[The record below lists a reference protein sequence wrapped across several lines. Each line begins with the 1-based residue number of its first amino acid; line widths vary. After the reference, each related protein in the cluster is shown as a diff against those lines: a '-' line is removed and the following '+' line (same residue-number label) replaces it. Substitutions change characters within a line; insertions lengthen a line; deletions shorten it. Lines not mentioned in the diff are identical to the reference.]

1 MAQRWKVLLI
11 TSIGLFMA
19 SLDLFIVNIAFP
31 DLSRD
36 FGNASLP
43 SLSWVLN
50 AYAIVF
56 AALLVPAGRIADRV
70 GRKRVFVTGLLL
82 FAAAS
87 ALCAASPSIPFL
99 VGARILQAAGGA
111 MMIPTT
117 LGLILPAFPLDQ
129 RALAIGIWSA
139 ISGVAAALG
148 PPLGGILVQISWHWI
163 FLVNV
168 PIGIVTALLA
178 IRVLDEVREPEDG
191 RPDLLGA
198 AMLALGIGLLTLG
211 IVKGPEWGWGDPR
224 DIGSFAAAAVLIAL
238 FIYRSARHHAPV
250 IELPLLRV
258 RSFALANLATLV
270 FFSGFGAMLLSG
282 VLLLTEV
289 WGYSALKAGFAL
301 SPGPLMA
308 ASFAIPSG
316 RLGGRIGQRP
326 VATAGGLVF
335 AASFAYLLATV
346 GPAPEYTTTFLPG
359 FMLGGVGVGLTLG
372 TLPAAAT
379 AALPAGRFATGSAV
393 FGMARQLGSAI
404 GVAVLIA
411 LLDSA
416 GTDLLGGLRHGW
428 WFSLGAGL
436 GTAALAV
443 SIGRIG
449 APAAAPAPAKPDVA
463 PRATRTARAR
473 AL

>member
-1 MAQRWKVLLI
+1 MEQRWKVLLV
-11 TSIGLFMA
+11 TSVGLFMA

-31 DLSRD
+31 ELSRD
-36 FGNASLP
+36 FGGASLP

-56 AALLVPAGRIADRV
+56 AALLVPAGRFADRI
-70 GRKRVFVTGLLL
+70 GRKRVFVSGLLL

-87 ALCAASPSIPFL
+87 GLCAASPSIPFL
-99 VGARILQAAGGA
+99 VAARVLQAAGGA

-117 LGLILPAFPLDQ
+117 LGLILPAFPVSQ

-168 PIGIVTALLA
+168 PIGLITAAVA

-198 AMLALGIGLLTLG
+198 VELALGIGLLTLG
-211 IVKGPEWGWGDPR
+211 IVKGPEWGWADVRTVGA
-224 DIGSFAAAAVLIAL
+224 FVAAILLVVAFL
-238 FIYRSARHHAPV
+238 YRSARHHSPV

-289 WGYSALKAGFAL
+289 WGYSALRAGFAL

-326 VATAGGLVF
+326 IATTGALAFAGG
-335 AASFAYLLATV
+335 FAYLLATV
-346 GPAPEYTTTFLPG
+346 GPTPEYTTTFLPG
-359 FMLGGVGVGLTLG
+359 FMLAGAGVGMALG

-379 AALPAGRFATGSAV
+379 AALPTGRFATGSAV

-411 LLDSA
+411 LLDS
-416 GTDLLGGLRHGW
+416 GGDDLLSGLRRGW
-428 WFSLGAGL
+428 WFALGAGL
-436 GTAALAV
+436 GTAALAIA
-443 SIGRIG
+443 IGKVG
-449 APAAAPAPAKPDVA
+449 APAPAPAVTEAQSPPSSPQTIDSTV
-463 PRATRTARAR
+463 
-473 AL
+473 